1 MGTVNGRGA
10 SEVEK
15 SKTAENTVIFSLGIA
30 AVRKNLPIVKEL
42 IEAVDDTSQ
51 KKALLDQKS
60 Y

>member
-1 MGTVNGRGA
+1 M
-10 SEVEK
+10 EK